1 VNLVHGAP
9 QEDNLLRAIALRIR
23 RDTRRPTMAGDE
35 ATVTA
40 ADIARMVGV
49 GRAAVSNWRRRYE
62 DFPAPVGGTATSP
75 TFSLQ
80 AVEEWLLHQGKVEE
94 VPLRE
99 RAWQQIR
106 NATDDLH
113 LGEVVA
119 EVTELLRGHGERR
132 LIPSSTWRLLQEL
145 AQEQGGAEAGAFLLD
160 RYADVHSRR
169 LFETPAEIATFMA
182 RLAGPDV
189 RSVLDPACGLGVL
202 LTTIREAA
210 QVYGQEADATMARLA
225 RTRLALGGIE
235 GSVQT
240 GDSLRHDAWPG
251 AAVDAVLCHPPFNDR
266 NWGYDDLVSDPRWEY
281 GMPPKAESEL
291 AWVQHAMSHLRPGG
305 IAVMLMPA
313 IAASRRSGR
322 RIRSNLL
329 RQGALQAIVGL
340 PPRMGAG
347 TGLPLHIWVLQKPI
361 EGGPVPSH
369 VLMAEAE
376 PENFDEIVDRWR
388 EFRVDP
394 ERAAKGPAVRSVP
407 IIELVDESVDVTP
420 AGHVSPVD
428 QTSANDYLAVR
439 EQLLHRVER
448 LSTMIPQ
455 AVPAAAGT
463 MPLVDLSEM
472 ERVGAIRVLNAGRFE
487 ISGSGDLVLTDQ
499 DLLSGTS
506 PLHRTHPEDR
516 ILIEPGDVVVATRPG
531 EFAVGVVTEGGL
543 RLGPRLVLVRPDPQR
558 IDAYFLAGFLRAL
571 STTLGIGT
579 HSGASR
585 FDPRRAVVPRMPL
598 EEQRRY
604 SESFRRIFEFEDE
617 LRNISIAGQA
627 AAASLLK
634 ALGKGELG
642 PPP

>member
-1 VNLVHGAP
+1 
-9 QEDNLLRAIALRIR
+9 
-23 RDTRRPTMAGDE
+23 MAGDE

-62 DFPAPVGGTATSP
+62 DFPPPVGGTATSP
-75 TFSLQ
+75 AFSLK
-80 AVEEWLLHQGKVEE
+80 AVEEWLLQQGKVEE

-106 NATDDLH
+106 NAADDLR

-119 EVTELLRGHGERR
+119 EATELLRGQGERR
-132 LIPSSTWRLLQEL
+132 LVPSPAWQLLQQLAEEL
-145 AQEQGGAEAGAFLLD
+145 GSVEAGAFLLD
-160 RYADVHSRR
+160 RYAEVHSRR
-169 LFETPAEIATFMA
+169 LFETPAEIADFMA
-182 RLAGPDV
+182 KLAGPGV

-202 LTTIREAA
+202 LTTIREAE
-210 QVYGQEADATMARLA
+210 QVYGQEADDSVARLA
-225 RTRLALGGIE
+225 RTRLALAGIE
-235 GSVQT
+235 GSVQI

-251 AAVDAVLCHPPFNDR
+251 VAVDAVLCHPPFNDR

-291 AWVQHAMSHLRPGG
+291 AWVQHALSHLKPGG

-329 RQGALQAIVGL
+329 RQGALQAVIGL

-347 TGLPLHIWVLQKPI
+347 TGLPLHLWILRKPA
-361 EGGPVPSH
+361 EGGPIPSH

-376 PENFDEIVDRWR
+376 PENFGEIVDRWR
-388 EFRVDP
+388 EFQVDP
-394 ERAAKGPAVRSVP
+394 ERAADGSGAVRPVP
-407 IIELVDESVDVTP
+407 IIELVDENVDVTP
-420 AGHVSPVD
+420 AAHVSPAD
-428 QTSANDYLAVR
+428 QPSAHDFPTVR
-439 EQLLHRVER
+439 EHLLQRVER
-448 LSTMIPQ
+448 LSTLIPQ
-455 AVPAAAGT
+455 AVPATAGA
-463 MPLVDLSEM
+463 MPMVDLAEM
-472 ERVGAIRVLNAGRFE
+472 ERVGAIRVLNAGRFD

-499 DLLSGTS
+499 DLFSGT
-506 PLHRTHPEDR
+506 PPRHRTHPEDR
-516 ILIEPGDVVVATRPG
+516 VPIEPGDVVVAARSG
-531 EFAVGVVTEGGL
+531 ELAVRVVTEQGVL
-543 RLGPRLVLVRPDPQR
+543 LGPRLTLLRPDAQR

-571 STTLGIGT
+571 STPMGAGT

-585 FDPRRAVVPRMPL
+585 FDPRRAVVPRMPV

-604 SESFRRIFEFEDE
+604 GESFRKIFDFEDE
-617 LRNISIAGQA
+617 LRNVSNAGQA

-634 ALGKGELG
+634 ALGRGDLT
-642 PPP
+642 PPPA